1 MKGND
6 FITKTTLPV
15 TAENKANEKKTYHI
29 EIEAVD
35 EKETR
40 ITQDTVYVNDLNPNQ
55 SGEYKVF
62 EYVSSDKLSALKK
75 AKFKV
80 ASISMY

>member
-1 MKGND
+1 MKEND

-15 TAENKANEKKTYHI
+15 TAENKASEKKTYSI
-29 EIEAVD
+29 DIEAVD
-35 EKETR
+35 EKGTR
-40 ITQDTVYVNDLNPNQ
+40 IEKDTVYVNDLNPKQ

-62 EYVSSDKLSALKK
+62 KYVSNDKLSALKK

-80 ASISMY
+80 LSVSMY

>member
-1 MKGND
+1 MKENG

-29 EIEAVD
+29 EMEAVD
-35 EKETR
+35 EKGTR
-40 ITQDTVYVNDLNPNQ
+40 ITQDIVYVNDLNPNQ
-55 SGEYKVF
+55 SDEYKIF